1 MFVIQITGIKLNR
14 TAEEHEVD
22 IDVLMN
28 HVRSQLREQ
37 RQQQQ
42 QQPPG
47 SSSAMRF
54 SGLSGRRKVIK
65 SSKCKTCDSSTSQS
79 SSAVGWM
86 DEPDDEREEFW
97 A

>member
-1 MFVIQITGIKLNR
+1 MLVVKITGIKLGR
-14 TAEEHEVD
+14 AAEEHAVD

-37 RQQQQ
+37 QHQQQR
-42 QQPPG
+42 PPG

-79 SSAVGWM
+79 STAVGWM